1 MKFKYIIIGVVV
13 IVLVA
18 FLALRNTNFLGL
30 GIQDDTLNQGN
41 SSKIDYDEEDVET
54 IYLAGGCFW
63 GVEAYIE
70 KVDGVVDA
78 VSGYA
83 NGNTENPS
91 YEDVIYNDT
100 GHAEAVEV
108 KYDPGKVDLTEVLL
122 YYFKVIDP
130 TSLNKQ
136 GNDIGSQ
143 YRTGIYYTDENQLE
157 TIEDVME
164 VESEKYDRDLVVEVE
179 PIDNFYKAEEEHQDY
194 LAKTPGGYCHIDLGE
209 AETGVERDERLG
221 QLELDIEGSKEDLEE
236 KLTQEEYNITQE
248 GGTERAFSHEYNDL
262 DEKGIYVDKVTGE
275 PLFSSQDKYDS
286 GSGWPSF
293 TKPIDEKYIKEKD
306 DISIGMSRI
315 EVKSSKGDT
324 HLGHVFEDGPKDK
337 GGLRY
342 CVNGSSLEF
351 IPFENMEEE
360 GYGDLLEIFE

>member
-18 FLALRNTNFLGL
+18 FLALRNTNFV
-30 GIQDDTLNQGN
+30 GIGWQNDTPGGGSRLDV
-41 SSKIDYDEEDVET
+41 DYNEEDVDT

-63 GVEAYIE
+63 GVEAYME

-91 YEDVIYNDT
+91 YEDVIYDDT

-108 KYDPGKVDLTEVLL
+108 KYDPEKTDLTEVLL
-122 YYFKVIDP
+122 YYFKVINP

-136 GNDIGSQ
+136 GNDVGSQ
-143 YRTGIYYTDENQLE
+143 YRTGIYYTDEGQLE
-157 TIEDVME
+157 EVEKVME
-164 VESEKYDRDLVVEVE
+164 VESEKYDKDLVVEVE
-179 PIDNFYKAEEEHQDY
+179 PIDNFYKAEGEHQDY

-221 QLELDIEGSKEDLEE
+221 ELEFDIKDSEEDLKE

-293 TKPIDEKYIKEKD
+293 TRPIDGKHIKEEK
-306 DISIGMSRI
+306 DISLGMSRI
-315 EVKSSKGDT
+315 EVKSNKGDT

-351 IPFENMEEE
+351 IPFEKMEEE
-360 GYGDLLEIFE
+360 GYRDLLEIFE